1 MIELRN
7 LSKSFGT
14 VRAVEDISLLAK
26 DGQITGLLGPNG
38 AGKSTTIRMIYG
50 LIAPDFGTAIVD
62 GIVAVEDPLAVRRC
76 IGALPDSYGLYP
88 RLTARENIA
97 YFGSLQGLVGK
108 MLQHRIDELSELL
121 DMQDILSRRVDG
133 FSQGQRMKV
142 SIARAIIHNPKNV
155 LLDEP
160 TNGLD
165 VMTTRAM
172 RQLILRMR
180 DAGRCVLFSSHIMQE
195 VAALCDHIVVIANGR
210 DVANGSTEKLCQI
223 AGQADLEDAFV
234 TLVGG
239 EQ

>member
-1 MIELRN
+1 MIELRH

-14 VRAVEDISLLAK
+14 VRAVEDISLVAQ

-50 LIAPDFGTAIVD
+50 LITPDFGTAIVD

-97 YFGSLQGLVGK
+97 YFGSLQGLEGK

-133 FSQGQRMKV
+133 FSQGQRMKRLHC
-142 SIARAIIHNPKNV
+142 SSHHSQPQKCSLGR
-155 LLDEP
+155 
-160 TNGLD
+160 TY
-165 VMTTRAM
+165 
-172 RQLILRMR
+172 QW
-180 DAGRCVLFSSHIMQE
+180 AGRH
-195 VAALCDHIVVIANGR
+195 DHSR
-210 DVANGSTEKLCQI
+210 HET
-223 AGQADLEDAFV
+223 ADPSA
-234 TLVGG
+234 
-239 EQ
+239 